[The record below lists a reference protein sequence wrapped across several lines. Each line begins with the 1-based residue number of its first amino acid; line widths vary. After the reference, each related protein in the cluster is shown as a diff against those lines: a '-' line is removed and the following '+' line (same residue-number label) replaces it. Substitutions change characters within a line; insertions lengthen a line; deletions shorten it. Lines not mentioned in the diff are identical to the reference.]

1 MKHSVKI
8 LPRLSGAIVQV
19 HIYLIKEQIMA
30 KVRKNKKTYKELIK
44 EIKFLESI
52 VIHYREYLERM
63 GILIDNYIEMNG
75 DTEKL
80 INYIEEKGKNIEN
93 KWNKKT

>member
-1 MKHSVKI
+1 
-8 LPRLSGAIVQV
+8 
-19 HIYLIKEQIMA
+19 MA
-30 KVRKNKKTYKELIK
+30 KVKKNKKTYKELIK
-44 EIKFLESI
+44 EIEFLESI

-80 INYIEEKGKNIEN
+80 INYIEEKGKNVES
-93 KWNKKT
+93 KWIRKT

>member
-1 MKHSVKI
+1 
-8 LPRLSGAIVQV
+8 
-19 HIYLIKEQIMA
+19 MA
-30 KVRKNKKTYKELIK
+30 KVKKNKKTYKELIK

-63 GILIDNYIEMNG
+63 GVLIESYIEMNG

-93 KWNKKT
+93 KCNKKT

>member
-1 MKHSVKI
+1 MARVK
-8 LPRLSGAIVQV
+8 
-19 HIYLIKEQIMA
+19 
-30 KVRKNKKTYKELIK
+30 KNKKTYKELIK

-63 GILIDNYIEMNG
+63 GVLIESYIEMNG

>member
-1 MKHSVKI
+1 MARVK
-8 LPRLSGAIVQV
+8 
-19 HIYLIKEQIMA
+19 
-30 KVRKNKKTYKELIK
+30 KNKKTYKELIK
-44 EIKFLESI
+44 QIEFLESI

-63 GILIDNYIEMNG
+63 GVFIENYIEMNG

-93 KWNKKT
+93 RWNKKT

>member
-1 MKHSVKI
+1 
-8 LPRLSGAIVQV
+8 
-19 HIYLIKEQIMA
+19 MA
-30 KVRKNKKTYKELIK
+30 KVKKNKKTYKELIK

-63 GILIDNYIEMNG
+63 GVLIESYIEMNG

-80 INYIEEKGKNIEN
+80 INYIEEEGKNIEN

>member
-1 MKHSVKI
+1 
-8 LPRLSGAIVQV
+8 
-19 HIYLIKEQIMA
+19 MA
-30 KVRKNKKTYKELIK
+30 KVKKNKKTYKELIK

-63 GILIDNYIEMNG
+63 GVLIESYIEMNG

-93 KWNKKT
+93 RWNKKT

>member
-1 MKHSVKI
+1 MARVK
-8 LPRLSGAIVQV
+8 
-19 HIYLIKEQIMA
+19 
-30 KVRKNKKTYKELIK
+30 KNKKTYKELVKQI
-44 EIKFLESI
+44 EFLESI

-63 GILIDNYIEMNG
+63 GIFIENYIEMNG

-93 KWNKKT
+93 RWNKKT

>member
-1 MKHSVKI
+1 MTRVK
-8 LPRLSGAIVQV
+8 
-19 HIYLIKEQIMA
+19 
-30 KVRKNKKTYKELIK
+30 KNKKTYKELVKQI
-44 EIKFLESI
+44 EFLESI

-63 GILIDNYIEMNG
+63 GIFIENYIEMNG

-93 KWNKKT
+93 RWNKKT

>member
-1 MKHSVKI
+1 
-8 LPRLSGAIVQV
+8 
-19 HIYLIKEQIMA
+19 MA
-30 KVRKNKKTYKELIK
+30 KVKKNKKTYKELIK

>member
-1 MKHSVKI
+1 MARVK
-8 LPRLSGAIVQV
+8 
-19 HIYLIKEQIMA
+19 
-30 KVRKNKKTYKELIK
+30 KNKKTYKELINQI
-44 EIKFLESI
+44 EFLESI

-63 GILIDNYIEMNG
+63 GIFIENYIEMNG

-93 KWNKKT
+93 RWNKKT

>member
-1 MKHSVKI
+1 
-8 LPRLSGAIVQV
+8 
-19 HIYLIKEQIMA
+19 MA
-30 KVRKNKKTYKELIK
+30 KVKKNKKTYKELIK
-44 EIKFLESI
+44 EIEFLESI

-80 INYIEEKGKNIEN
+80 INYIEEKGKNVEN

>member
-1 MKHSVKI
+1 
-8 LPRLSGAIVQV
+8 
-19 HIYLIKEQIMA
+19 MA
-30 KVRKNKKTYKELIK
+30 KVKKNKKTYKELIK

-63 GILIDNYIEMNG
+63 GVLIESYIEMNG

-93 KWNKKT
+93 KWNKKK

>member
-1 MKHSVKI
+1 MARVK
-8 LPRLSGAIVQV
+8 
-19 HIYLIKEQIMA
+19 
-30 KVRKNKKTYKELIK
+30 KNKKTYKELIK
-44 EIKFLESI
+44 EIEFLESI

-63 GILIDNYIEMNG
+63 GIFIENYIEMNG

-93 KWNKKT
+93 RWNKKT

>member
-1 MKHSVKI
+1 MTRVK
-8 LPRLSGAIVQV
+8 
-19 HIYLIKEQIMA
+19 
-30 KVRKNKKTYKELIK
+30 KNKKTYKELVKQI
-44 EIKFLESI
+44 EFLESI

-63 GILIDNYIEMNG
+63 SVFIENYIEMNG

-93 KWNKKT
+93 RWNKKT

>member
-1 MKHSVKI
+1 
-8 LPRLSGAIVQV
+8 
-19 HIYLIKEQIMA
+19 MA
-30 KVRKNKKTYKELIK
+30 KVKKNKKTYKELIK

-63 GILIDNYIEMNG
+63 GVLIESYIEMNG

>member
-1 MKHSVKI
+1 MTRVK
-8 LPRLSGAIVQV
+8 
-19 HIYLIKEQIMA
+19 
-30 KVRKNKKTYKELIK
+30 KNKKTYKELIK
-44 EIKFLESI
+44 QIEFLESI

-63 GILIDNYIEMNG
+63 GIFIENYIEMNG

-93 KWNKKT
+93 RWNKKT

>member
-1 MKHSVKI
+1 
-8 LPRLSGAIVQV
+8 
-19 HIYLIKEQIMA
+19 MA
-30 KVRKNKKTYKELIK
+30 KVKKNKKTYKELIK
-44 EIKFLESI
+44 EIEFLESI

-80 INYIEEKGKNIEN
+80 INYIEEKGKNVEN
-93 KWNKKT
+93 KWNRKT

>member
-1 MKHSVKI
+1 MARVK
-8 LPRLSGAIVQV
+8 
-19 HIYLIKEQIMA
+19 
-30 KVRKNKKTYKELIK
+30 KNKKTYKELIK
-44 EIKFLESI
+44 QIEFLESI

-63 GILIDNYIEMNG
+63 SVFIENYIEMNG

-93 KWNKKT
+93 RWNKKT